1 MTINIP
7 PIVLEQAEAEEM
19 YEFEDGV
26 PEVLREKWGVG
37 ATRLGGGV
45 VLAMRDD
52 SSDYWS
58 KALGFGFSEP
68 VTLPLMEQVS
78 AFYRERDVRLATIQI
93 APSVIPNDW
102 SAICETLAFEPSD
115 IIRKLGCDIE
125 TAVELS
131 AGATLE
137 DGLTV
142 GPVAPD
148 EAAEWA
154 DVMPRAMGV
163 PHQGMQDMAAASVV
177 RAGWHPFAV
186 RESGSIIATATLRV
200 QGQVG
205 SLFAGCTLTEARGR
219 GAQSALIAARIR
231 AAQNEGCRWLVVE
244 TFDEPA
250 GTHNS
255 SYHNLIRS
263 GFKLQYT
270 RRNWIWR
277 NPAVPV
283 AAGLRQRLKPAAI
296 VGAVC
301 HYADPPPK
309 SGSQRSLQIR

>member
-1 MTINIP
+1 MTVDIS
-7 PIVLEQAEAEEM
+7 PIILEQAEAEEM
-19 YEFEDGV
+19 YEFEAGV
-26 PEVLREKWGVG
+26 PEDRRARWGVE

-58 KALGFGFSEP
+58 KALGFGFNEP
-68 VTLPLMEQVS
+68 ITLRMMEQVI
-78 AFYRERDVRLATIQI
+78 AFYRERDVRQATIQI
-93 APSVIPNDW
+93 APSVIPSNW
-102 SAICETLAFEPSD
+102 RAICETLAFEPGD
-115 IIRKLGCDIE
+115 FIRKLGCGIE
-125 TAVELS
+125 TAVEAS
-131 AGATLE
+131 AGVTLD

-142 GPVAPD
+142 GPVTPD

-186 RESGSIIATATLRV
+186 RESGSIVATATLRV

-205 SLFAGCTLTEARGR
+205 SLFAGCTLPQARGR
-219 GAQSALIAARIR
+219 GAQSALIAARVR
-231 AAQNEGCRWLVVE
+231 AARNEGCRWLVVE
-244 TFDEPA
+244 TFDEPV

-263 GFKLQYT
+263 GFRLQYK

-277 NPAVPV
+277 NPAAP
-283 AAGLRQRLKPAAI
+283 
-296 VGAVC
+296 VGAETTT
-301 HYADPPPK
+301 
-309 SGSQRSLQIR
+309 G